1 LPLLKGGRFRKGKPS
16 LLTKKKEGIMK
27 SPNKPWLVII
37 FIVILFAVGSMLYS
51 LIDSNTKIIIGKNF
65 SPTFTWYH
73 TWKDING
80 NPDQVSHFTIRYII
94 NKCDT
99 SSWVRTAKDTVN
111 FHPPCTHTF
120 KNLEEGLYEI
130 QVRAVDYAGNISNIT
145 SSLEFTADK
154 KGWYYLLDC
163 TPPEDPSTLKIQ

>member
-1 LPLLKGGRFRKGKPS
+1 MASFIKN
-16 LLTKKKEGIMK
+16 K
-27 SPNKPWLVII
+27 SGLEVII
-37 FIVILFAVGSMLYS
+37 TTFL
-51 LIDSNTKIIIGKNF
+51 IIIIVVALISQTINIPRIIVGKNF

-80 NPDQVSHFTIRYII
+80 NPEQVSHFTIRYII

-99 SSWVRTAKDTVN
+99 SSWIRTVKDTVN

-130 QVRAVDYAGNISNIT
+130 QIRAVDYAGNISNIT

-163 TPPEDPSTLKIQ
+163 TPPEGPSTLKIN

>member
-1 LPLLKGGRFRKGKPS
+1 VGNSKPTGKG
-16 LLTKKKEGIMK
+16 
-27 SPNKPWLVII
+27 SPIEAII
-37 FIVILFAVGSMLYS
+37 FIIICVVITG
-51 LIDSNTKIIIGKNF
+51 LIISQTVSIPRIIVGKNF

-99 SSWVRTAKDTVN
+99 SSWVRTEKDTVN